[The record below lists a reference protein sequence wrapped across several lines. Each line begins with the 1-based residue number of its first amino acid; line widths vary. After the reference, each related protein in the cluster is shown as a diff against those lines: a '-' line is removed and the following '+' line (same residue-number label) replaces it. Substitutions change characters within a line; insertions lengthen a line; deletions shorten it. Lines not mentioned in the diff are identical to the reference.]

1 MKQGVLTPGR
11 VALLMTPG
19 DSCFR
24 GFGRRSGERRRKS
37 VRGCIVSQDLS
48 VLNLAIVKKGGI
60 LQQYCFDKDLLIQHR
75 LVTMSSSSGL
85 CKVLL
90 CALCIAAVCL
100 HQRLIKYVH
109 IKLLR
114 MWLHQCSRLD
124 CMCLIGRLLMR
135 RSWRD
140 SWADRHR
147 QAAHAWP
154 QACIQDPQALQS
166 EQGRRCAQV
175 CQHIQDCEGEGWKEA
190 QQSTQNSAPGHPS
203 HPAAEE
209 ASPRYQARAHQQGA
223 QSLLVSVK

>member
-1 MKQGVLTPGR
+1 MLIPTLCAFCISCHVNLEPVLPSSTVMPFALTKCDQWLWALMQEYKGYIFKIMGGQDKQGFGMKQGVLTPGR

-60 LQQYCFDKDLLIQHR
+60 LQQYCCDKDLLIQHH
-75 LVTMSSSSGL
+75 LVTMSCSSVL

-90 CALCIAAVCL
+90 CALCIAAVRL
-100 HQRLIKYVH
+100 HQWLMNHVH

-124 CMCLIGRLLMR
+124 CMCLIGRLLTR

-154 QACIQDPQALQS
+154 QACIQDPQAL
-166 EQGRRCAQV
+166 
-175 CQHIQDCEGEGWKEA
+175 
-190 QQSTQNSAPGHPS
+190 
-203 HPAAEE
+203 
-209 ASPRYQARAHQQGA
+209 
-223 QSLLVSVK
+223 